1 MLKLSLTLIFG
12 VFLLCEGCARKEPA
26 VHAPQAASPAAS
38 LPVTNPPTR
47 LDASTAQAPAQ
58 PTPQP
63 LAEGK
68 RVRITKLEVAP
79 LEITVPPDFNL
90 RMQGGVESNPEANL
104 EGPDW
109 RVVVRE
115 PEGGFFTLKQ
125 EREMLL
131 RSDPGAKIIHA
142 QNTADGFVLVDQDN
156 FNGPSKYSAQVSS
169 PALKVECGAWGLDS
183 LSDAER
189 AASICLT
196 LGPAPGRGKSHV
208 R

>member
-1 MLKLSLTLIFG
+1 M
-12 VFLLCEGCARKEPA
+12 
-26 VHAPQAASPAAS
+26 
-38 LPVTNPPTR
+38 
-47 LDASTAQAPAQ
+47 
-58 PTPQP
+58 
-63 LAEGK
+63 
-68 RVRITKLEVAP
+68 RITKLDVGP
-79 LEITVPPDFNL
+79 LEITVPPDFKL